1 MGLSFLDLGDML
13 LAIALFFAAMI
24 VIFEC
29 AERRREGRREQRV
42 LDAIERE
49 YETYFQIGRV

>member
-1 MGLSFLDLGDML
+1 MEAIDLGDLL
-13 LAIALFFAAMI
+13 LAIAVLMTTLI

-29 AERRREGRREQRV
+29 AERRREGKRERLL

-49 YETYFQIGRV
+49 YRLYYRLGRF